1 MFNQR
6 STHRLHRFTLVEI
19 MVTLAIIVV
28 MMGFLFHFVIG
39 AQRIWSATSKGS
51 EMFEEAQ
58 IILQVLESDLKGMV
72 CELAEDNPSGAFPV
86 TFTRSASGEL
96 QELFFM
102 SSQSAVNVDLPT
114 TPPPT
119 DEEKLT
125 PRVGVYPVYYKL
137 VSVTGSGNP
146 PFKLYRGVFDRTFG
160 TTDPFFAVGIENK
173 ANLGTELLAYLQAA
187 DAADS
192 KLTIYDV
199 LSENVETLKVTFYP
213 ERAGTNG
220 FLDIVPI
227 SAKIELKLRQ
237 SQNEAERKAAELNP
251 EKEKDVDKRVF
262 SKIVFL
268 N

>member
-102 SSQSAVNVDLPT
+102 SSQSPANVDGLT
-114 TPPPT
+114 T

-125 PRVGVYPVYYKL
+125 PRVGVFPVYYKL

-146 PFKLYRGVFDRTFG
+146 PFKLYRGVFDRAFG

-173 ANLGTELLAYLQAA
+173 ANLGTELQAYLQAA
-187 DAADS
+187 DNDGSRS
-192 KLTIYDV
+192 KIYDV
-199 LSENVETLKVTFYP
+199 LSENIETLKVSFYP
-213 ERAGTNG
+213 EKTGTNG
-220 FLDIVPI
+220 FLEIAPI

-237 SQNEAERKAAELNP
+237 SQSESERKAAELNP

>member
-86 TFTRSASGEL
+86 TFTRSASDEL

-102 SSQSAVNVDLPT
+102 SSQSAVNVDGLT
-114 TPPPT
+114 T

-125 PRVGVYPVYYKL
+125 PRVGVFPVYYKL

-146 PFKLYRGVFDRTFG
+146 PFKLYRGVFDRAFG

-173 ANLGTELLAYLQAA
+173 ANLGTELQAYLQAA
-187 DAADS
+187 DNDNDGS
-192 KLTIYDV
+192 KSKIYDV
-199 LSENVETLKVTFYP
+199 LSENIETLKVKFYP
-213 ERAGTNG
+213 EEVGTNG
-220 FLDIVPI
+220 FLEIAPI

-237 SQNEAERKAAELNP
+237 SQSEAERKAAELNP
-251 EKEKDVDKRVF
+251 EKEKDVSKRVF

>member
-6 STHRLHRFTLVEI
+6 STHRLHRFTMVEI
-19 MVTLAIIVV
+19 MVTMAIIVV

-58 IILQVLESDLKGMV
+58 IIFQVLESDLKGMV
-72 CELAEDNPSGAFPV
+72 CELAKDNPSGAFPV
-86 TFTRSASGEL
+86 AIDRAASGNL
-96 QELFFM
+96 QQLFFM
-102 SSQSAVNVDLPT
+102 SSQSPANVDNLT
-114 TPPPT
+114 T

-125 PRVGVYPVYYKL
+125 PRVGVFPVYYKL

-146 PFKLYRGVFDRTFG
+146 PFKLYRGVFDRAFG
-160 TTDPFFAVGIENK
+160 TATDPFFAIGIENK
-173 ANLGTELLAYLQAA
+173 ANLNAELQAYLQVANNEG
-187 DAADS
+187 S
-192 KLTIYDV
+192 KSKIYDV
-199 LSENVETLKVTFYP
+199 LSENVETLKVSFYP
-213 ERAGTNG
+213 EKTGTNG
-220 FLDIVPI
+220 FLEIVPI

>member
-102 SSQSAVNVDLPT
+102 SSQSPSNVDGLT
-114 TPPPT
+114 T

-125 PRVGVYPVYYKL
+125 PRVGVFPVYYKL

-146 PFKLYRGVFDRTFG
+146 PFKLYRGVFDRAFG

-173 ANLGTELLAYLQAA
+173 ANLRTELLAYLQAA

-199 LSENVETLKVTFYP
+199 LSENVETLKVKFYP
-213 ERAGTNG
+213 EEVGTNG
-220 FLDIVPI
+220 FLEIAPI
-227 SAKIELKLRQ
+227 SAKIELTLRQ
-237 SQNEAERKAAELNP
+237 AQSEAERKAAELNP
-251 EKEKDVDKRVF
+251 EKEKDVSKRVF

>member
-86 TFTRSASGEL
+86 TFTRSASDEL

-102 SSQSAVNVDLPT
+102 SSQSAVNVDGLT
-114 TPPPT
+114 T

-125 PRVGVYPVYYKL
+125 PRVGVFPVYYKL

-199 LSENVETLKVTFYP
+199 LSENVETLKVKFYP
-213 ERAGTNG
+213 EEVGTNG
-220 FLDIVPI
+220 FLEIAPI
-227 SAKIELKLRQ
+227 SAKIELTLRQ
-237 SQNEAERKAAELNP
+237 AQSEAERKAAELNP
-251 EKEKDVDKRVF
+251 EKEKDVSKRVF